1 VSLLQAEENPDRW
14 PQSSPEFKKAAKN
27 LAYAKAFLPY
37 ELVAENKIPG
47 GYFRENPVI
56 SYKEH
61 CELSGKFRVLGK
73 LLKEIYLNQGR
84 VLVFSGY
91 TRVLDVIEKFLI
103 TLPGLEEGYEYLRA
117 DGNTSAKERDRK
129 IDEFKTNSKISAFL
143 LSTKAMGQGVNL
155 TAANYVII
163 FDVEWNPAN
172 DAQAQD
178 RYVC

>member
-1 VSLLQAEENPDRW
+1 
-14 PQSSPEFKKAAKN
+14 
-27 LAYAKAFLPY
+27 
-37 ELVAENKIPG
+37 
-47 GYFRENPVI
+47 VI

-91 TRVLDVIEKFLI
+91 TRVLDVIERFLL
-103 TLPGLEEGYEYLRA
+103 TLPGIGEGYEFLRA
-117 DGNTSAKERDRK
+117 DGNTSAKERDHK
-129 IDEFKTNSKISAFL
+129 VGLFKKNSKFSAFL